1 MPAFEKILT
10 AINENEWNDKIRL
23 TEYLLNVLGQ
33 IKKPDEEDR
42 KALSEFAGKQV
53 LTLLEEIPRI
63 TDYKEKDLR
72 CAYGDRILAIYPRI
86 YPSRE
91 TIPAQ
96 ELSNATKLHLIME
109 NARPIDT
116 SIQQIFSQ
124 KTIEEGYIDR
134 LISFARNA
142 SSEYE
147 KGKLYSGLL
156 EHKDRLSALPDTA
169 KMQLTGYLEKE
180 LERYLQTPAP
190 DEDVLNSWEFAA
202 DVAKFFNS
210 DKICELLAQTSLTG
224 PGNVSFY
231 ALESLIELGTPVPK
245 ESISK
250 LAANP
255 VYADLTYQ
263 ILKKKGMV
271 SLFPPEY
278 SSPEYLA
285 KSDLIHWLTYPTE
298 LGGVP
303 DEIEYIGKV
312 KYLFRKDIY
321 YVFKYHSNSETLDE
335 EHRGKWLIGWSS
347 EDGGTFSNFDLLSDY
362 EMPTVSKTLNNIKK
376 RLIGR

>member
-1 MPAFEKILT
+1 MSVFDSILT
-10 AINENEWNDKIRL
+10 AVKENEWKDKIQL
-23 TEYLLNVLGQ
+23 TEYLLNVLNQ
-33 IKKPDEEDR
+33 TKKMDEADQKE
-42 KALSEFAGKQV
+42 LSAFAKEQV
-53 LTLLEEIPRI
+53 LMLLEEIPNK

-72 CAYGDRILAIYPRI
+72 CAYGDRVLAIYPRI
-86 YPSRE
+86 YPSNKSV
-91 TIPAQ
+91 PAD
-96 ELSNATKLHLIME
+96 ELSQAHELHCILE
-109 NARPIDT
+109 EARPIDAT
-116 SIQQIFSQ
+116 IQSIFSQ
-124 KTIEEGYIDR
+124 KVIENGYIDR
-134 LISFARNA
+134 LLSFAQNA
-142 SSEYE
+142 SCEYE

-156 EHKDRLSALPDTA
+156 EYKDRLSALPDTA
-169 KMQLTGYLEKE
+169 KKQLTEYLEKE

-210 DKICELLAQTSLTG
+210 DIICELLAQTSLTG

-250 LAANP
+250 LAADP

-376 RLIGR
+376 RLIGC

>member
-1 MPAFEKILT
+1 MTDFKKLFV
-10 AINENEWNDKIRL
+10 AIKENKWEDKIQL
-23 TEYLLNVLGQ
+23 TEYLLNILKQ
-33 IKKPDEEDR
+33 IKNPDEGDR
-42 KALSEFAGKQV
+42 KEILGFAREQI
-53 LTLLEEIPRI
+53 LMLLKEIPNK
-63 TDYKEKDLR
+63 TEYKEKDLC
-72 CAYGDRILAIYPRI
+72 CAYGDRILAIYSMTD
-86 YPSRE
+86 PSRKTVTE
-91 TIPAQ
+91 E
-96 ELSNATKLHLIME
+96 ELSVANELYRLIKE
-109 NARPIDT
+109 ARPIDT

-147 KGKLYSGLL
+147 KGKLYSGLV
-156 EHKDRLSALPDTA
+156 EYKDHLCELPDTA
-169 KMQLTGYLEKE
+169 KKQLAGYLEKE

-376 RLIGR
+376 RLIGC